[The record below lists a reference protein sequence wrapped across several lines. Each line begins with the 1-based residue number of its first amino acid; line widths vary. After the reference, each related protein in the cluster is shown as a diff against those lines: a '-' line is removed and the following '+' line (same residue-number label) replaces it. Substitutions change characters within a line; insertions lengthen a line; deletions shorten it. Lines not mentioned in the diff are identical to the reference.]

1 MKPTKLFLA
10 LAAAVLLGACANQET
25 KAEDNRVWN
34 DVAIGYNN
42 TFDVIK
48 VTNVKLLD
56 EQTEVKVHITFP
68 ANYWIRIAS
77 NTYLQAENRQY
88 KVKAIVPDSTK
99 AVPELDKEFWMPAS
113 GEVDFVMTF
122 EPLPKGVERFDL
134 IEPNGWQVLNVR
146 STSLLPQGIT
156 DTYWRNPK
164 TGDWVIGFAEKHVI
178 YDNAVWDIVEQ
189 TEQGGGY
196 VLTVSKGAETT
207 NVTVGPMK
215 RGKRHLQVGNSRR
228 MAVTPITTN
237 TLPDYPNRD
246 RRQGFKD
253 NGYRMGDSVTI
264 VGWLKGMTQTE
275 RSRGGRSFSADIEN
289 IITGEQ
295 QGFSA
300 QMDQLGRFTLKIPL
314 LNSSQVFLD
323 WGRTN
328 LSTLLEPGETYFYL
342 CDYTTGQKLF
352 MGTDAR
358 LQNELLSYPHH
369 WANERME
376 GEDKGEKEAL
386 EFWELTTCE
395 REKHQNQLQETV
407 RLHPN
412 LSQRYVNY
420 LTGYYLAGQGM
431 SMMQARFAM
440 KGWILPQ
447 AYMDYVNEEIW
458 QKSVKPYTLYRDFS
472 WFKRDYL
479 DQLESTRKEK
489 TWVDIARSII
499 EKGEISLTDEE
510 LNKLNCYEVRL
521 NKLNADV
528 KNAPTHEHI
537 HALADSFEVDPLVI
551 EVHELMER
559 YTESLNKATTLVK
572 LQESLAVIDS
582 VGCDRN
588 LRDLHLAF
596 RLYVKIDN
604 ERKPL
609 DPEVI
614 AWMEEEIQ
622 LPAAKV
628 AVKELNE
635 KYLAI
640 QRRDLANAG
649 SLKSSDDVEGMSDG
663 EKILR
668 KLIEPYK
675 GKFILLD
682 VWGTWCG
689 PCKAALAKS
698 QEEYER
704 LNPYDIVYLYLAN
717 NSSEE
722 SWKNVIKEYNVTG
735 DNVVHYN
742 LPAEQ
747 QTAIERFL
755 GVNSYPTYKLI
766 DRDGNILD
774 VNADPRDLN
783 ALENL
788 LKMMNGTKN

>member
-1 MKPTKLFLA
+1 MKPKLFLT
-10 LAAAVLLGACANQET
+10 LAVAVLLGACNQ
-25 KAEDNRVWN
+25 KSKVEDNRVWN

-68 ANYWIRIAS
+68 ANHWIRIAS
-77 NTYLQAENRQY
+77 NTYLQAGDKQY

-99 AVPELDKEFWMPAS
+99 AVPELDKEFWMPS
-113 GEVDFVMTF
+113 TGEVDFVMTF
-122 EPLPKGVERFDL
+122 EPLPEGTERFDL

-146 STSLLPQGIT
+146 STNLLPQGIT

-164 TGDWVIGFAEKHVI
+164 TGDWVIGFTESHVI
-178 YDNAVWDIVEQ
+178 YDNAVWDIMEQ

-196 VLTVSKGAETT
+196 VLTMSKGAETT

-237 TLPDYPNRD
+237 TLPDYPKHD

-275 RSRGGRSFSADIEN
+275 LSRGGRSFSADIEN

-323 WGRTN
+323 WGRTDI
-328 LSTLLEPGETYFYL
+328 STLLEPGETYFYL
-342 CDYTTGQKLF
+342 RDYTTGQKLF

-358 LQNELLSYPHH
+358 LQNELLSYPHR

-376 GEDKGEKEAL
+376 GDNRGEKEAM
-386 EFWELTTCE
+386 EFWELTTRE
-395 REKHQNQLQETV
+395 REKHLNLLQETV
-407 RLHPN
+407 QLHPN
-412 LSQRYVNY
+412 LSQRYINY

-440 KGWILPQ
+440 KGRVLPQ
-447 AYMDYVNEEIW
+447 AYMDYVNKEIW
-458 QKSVKPYTLYRDFS
+458 QKAVKPYTLYRDFT

-479 DQLESTRKEK
+479 EQLESTRETK
-489 TWVDIARSII
+489 TWVDIVRNMIK
-499 EKGEISLTDEE
+499 KGEISLTDEE
-510 LNKLNCYEVRL
+510 LNKLDCFEARL
-521 NKLNADV
+521 NKHNTDV
-528 KNAPTHEHI
+528 MNAPTHAHA
-537 HALADSFEVDPLVI
+537 HALWDSFQADPLVI

-559 YTESLNKATTLVK
+559 YTECLNKAV

-582 VGCDRN
+582 AGCDRN

-614 AWMEEEIQ
+614 AWMEQEIQ
-622 LPAAKV
+622 LPAAKA
-628 AVKELNE
+628 AVTELND

-640 QRRDLANAG
+640 VRRDFAYAS

-689 PCKAALAKS
+689 PCKAALANS

-722 SWKNVIKEYNVTG
+722 SWENVIKEYNVTG

-747 QTAIERFL
+747 QAAIEHFL

-788 LKMMNGTKN
+788 LKTMNGTKN

>member
-1 MKPTKLFLA
+1 MKTKLFLA
-10 LAAAVLLGACANQET
+10 LAVAVLLGACTEKT

-68 ANYWIRIAS
+68 ANHWIRIAS
-77 NTYLQAENRQY
+77 NTYLQAEDRQY
-88 KVKAIVPDSTK
+88 KVKAIVSDSTK
-99 AVPELDKEFWMPAS
+99 AVPELDKEFWMPS
-113 GEVDFVMTF
+113 TGEVDFVMTF
-122 EPLPKGVERFDL
+122 EPLPEGTERFDL
-134 IEPNGWQVLNVR
+134 IVPNGWQVLNVR
-146 STSLLPQGIT
+146 STGLLPQGIT

-164 TGDWVIGFAEKHVI
+164 TGDWVIGFTESHVI
-178 YDNAVWDIVEQ
+178 YDNAVWDIMEQ

-196 VLTVSKGAETT
+196 VLTMSKGAETT

-275 RSRGGRSFSADIEN
+275 LSRGGRSFSADIQN
-289 IITGEQ
+289 IIANEQ
-295 QGFSA
+295 QAFSA
-300 QMDQLGRFTLKIPL
+300 SMDSLGRFTLKIPL
-314 LNSSQVFLD
+314 LNSSQAFLD
-323 WGRTN
+323 WGRSN
-328 LSTLLEPGETYFYL
+328 ISTVLEPSETYFYL
-342 CDYTTGQKLF
+342 RDYTTGQRLF
-352 MGTDAR
+352 MGTDTR
-358 LQNELLSYPHH
+358 LQNELLAYPHE
-369 WANERME
+369 WANARME
-376 GEDKGEKEAL
+376 KRGGEEKEAM
-386 EFWELTTCE
+386 EFWELTNRE
-395 REKHQNQLQETV
+395 REKQLAKLHETV

-412 LSQRYVNY
+412 LSQRYIDY
-420 LTGYYLAGQGM
+420 LTGYYLTGQGE
-431 SMMQARFAM
+431 SMMQARFYM
-440 KGWILPQ
+440 KGRKLPQ
-447 AYMDYVNEEIW
+447 AYMEYVGKELWKNVV
-458 QKSVKPYTLYRDFS
+458 SPYTLYRDFAF
-472 WFKRDYL
+472 FKRDYM
-479 DQLESTRKEK
+479 DQLESERKPE
-489 TWVDIARSII
+489 TWLAMAMRLA
-499 EKGEISLTDEE
+499 KGGEISLADEE
-510 LNKLNCYEVRL
+510 WKALDTYEVLFNKLEADLL
-521 NKLNADV
+521 NV
-528 KNAPTHEHI
+528 ETHEEQQ
-537 HALADSFEVDPLVI
+537 ALLDAFNANAEVEILEAVY
-551 EVHELMER
+551 ER
-559 YTESLNKATTLVK
+559 YSDRIEKEGVFTGFR
-572 LQESLAVIDS
+572 ESLAAIDS
-582 VGCDRN
+582 AGCDRN
-588 LRDLHLAF
+588 LRDLHLASI
-596 RLYVKIDN
+596 LYIKIDN

-614 AWMEEEIQ
+614 AWMEQEIQ
-622 LPAAKV
+622 LPAAKA

-640 QRRDLANAG
+640 QRRDLANAS

-689 PCKAALAKS
+689 PCKAALANS
-698 QEEYER
+698 QEEYEH
-704 LNPYDIVYLYLAN
+704 LKDYDIVYLYLAN
-717 NSSEE
+717 RSDEE

-742 LPAEQ
+742 LPTEQ
-747 QTAIERFL
+747 QTAIEHFL

-766 DRDGNILD
+766 DRNGNILD

>member
-1 MKPTKLFLA
+1 MKPTKLFLF
-10 LAAAVLLGACANQET
+10 LAVAMLLGACTEKT

-56 EQTEVKVHITFP
+56 EYTEVRVHITFP

-77 NTYLQAENRQY
+77 NIYLQAGDKQY

-99 AVPELDKEFWMPAS
+99 AVPEFDKEFWMPAT
-113 GEVDFVMTF
+113 GEVDFAMTF
-122 EPLPKGVERFDL
+122 EPLPQGVERFDL

-146 STSLLPQGIT
+146 STSLLPQCIT

-164 TGDWVIGFAEKHVI
+164 TGDWVIGFTESHVI
-178 YDNAVWDIVEQ
+178 YDNAVWDIMEQ

-237 TLPDYPNRD
+237 TLPDYPKRD

-275 RSRGGRSFSADIEN
+275 RSRGGGSFRVYIQN
-289 IITGEQ
+289 IISGEQ
-295 QGFSA
+295 QSFSA
-300 QMDQLGRFTLKIPL
+300 QMDLLGRFTLKIPL

-323 WGRTN
+323 WGRTDI
-328 LSTLLEPGETYFYL
+328 STLLEPGETYFYL
-342 CDYTTGQKLF
+342 RDYTTGQKLF
-352 MGTDAR
+352 MGTDVR

-376 GEDKGEKEAL
+376 GDNRGEKEAM
-386 EFWELTTCE
+386 EFWKLTTRE
-395 REKHQNQLQETV
+395 REKHLNLLQETV
-407 RLHPN
+407 QLHPN
-412 LSQRYVNY
+412 LSQRYINY

-440 KGWILPQ
+440 KGRVLPQ
-447 AYMDYVNEEIW
+447 AYMDYVNKEIW
-458 QKSVKPYTLYRDFS
+458 QKAVKPYTLYRDFT

-479 DQLESTRKEK
+479 DQLESMRKSE
-489 TWVDIARSII
+489 TWLAKARHLAES
-499 EKGEISLTDEE
+499 GEIFLTDEE
-510 LNKLNCYEVRL
+510 YKALDIYEVKYNKLMTDVENSASHEEQRALGDAFNANAEVKVIEELYKCFEEQIRKEMLFAELNK
-521 NKLNADV
+521 
-528 KNAPTHEHI
+528 
-537 HALADSFEVDPLVI
+537 
-551 EVHELMER
+551 
-559 YTESLNKATTLVK
+559 
-572 LQESLAVIDS
+572 SLAVIDS

-588 LRDLHLAF
+588 LRDLHLAAK
-596 RLYVKIDN
+596 LYVRIDN
-604 ERKPL
+604 YRKPL
-609 DPEVI
+609 EPEVM
-614 AWMEEEIQ
+614 AWMEQEIQ
-622 LPAAKV
+622 LPAAKA
-628 AVKELNE
+628 AVTELNE
-635 KYLAI
+635 RYLAI
-640 QRRDLANAG
+640 QRRDLANAS

-675 GKFILLD
+675 GKIILLD

-717 NSSEE
+717 RSDEE

-747 QTAIERFL
+747 QTAIEHFL

-774 VNADPRDLN
+774 VNADPRDLD

-788 LKMMNGTKN
+788 LKVME

>member
-1 MKPTKLFLA
+1 MKTKLFLA
-10 LAAAVLLGACANQET
+10 LAVAVLLGACNQKT
-25 KAEDNRVWN
+25 NAEDNRVWN

-56 EQTEVKVHITFP
+56 EQSEVKVHITFP
-68 ANYWIRIAS
+68 ANHWIRIAS
-77 NTYLQAENRQY
+77 NTYLQAGDKQY

-99 AVPELDKEFWMPAS
+99 AVPEFDKEFWMPS
-113 GEVDFVMTF
+113 TGEVDFVMTF
-122 EPLPKGVERFDL
+122 EPLPEGTERFDL

-164 TGDWVIGFAEKHVI
+164 TGDWVIGFTEKHVI
-178 YDNAVWDIVEQ
+178 YDNAVWDIAEQ
-189 TEQGGGY
+189 IEHDGGY
-196 VLTVSKGAETT
+196 TLSISKGTEKT
-207 NVTVGPMK
+207 NVTISPME
-215 RGKRHLQVGNSRR
+215 RGKRHIKVGNSRR
-228 MAVTPITTN
+228 MAITPITTN
-237 TLPDYPNRD
+237 TMPDYPKHD
-246 RRQGFKD
+246 RRKGFKD

-275 RSRGGRSFSADIEN
+275 LSRGGRSFSADIEN

-328 LSTLLEPGETYFYL
+328 ISTILEPGETYFYL
-342 CDYTTGQKLF
+342 RDYITGQKLF

-358 LQNELLSYPHH
+358 LQNELLSYPHE
-369 WANERME
+369 WANERLE
-376 GEDKGEKEAL
+376 KDGCGEKEAM
-386 EFWELTTCE
+386 EFWELTNRE
-395 REKHQNQLQETV
+395 REKQLAKLHETV

-412 LSQRYVNY
+412 LSQRYIDY
-420 LTGYYLAGQGM
+420 LTGYYLTGQGM

-440 KGWILPQ
+440 KGRVLPQ

-458 QKSVKPYTLYRDFS
+458 QKTVKPYTLYRDFS

-479 DQLESTRKEK
+479 DQLESTRKAK
-489 TWVDIARSII
+489 TWVDIIRGMI

-521 NKLNADV
+521 NKLNTDV
-528 KNAPTHEHI
+528 KNAPTHAHI
-537 HALADSFEVDPLVI
+537 HALAESFEADPLVI
-551 EVHELMER
+551 EVHELIER
-559 YTESLNKATTLVK
+559 YAESLNKATTLAK

-588 LRDLHLAF
+588 LRDLHLAAT
-596 RLYVKIDN
+596 LYIKIDN

-614 AWMEEEIQ
+614 TWMEQEIQ
-622 LPAAKV
+622 LPAAKA

-640 QRRDLANAG
+640 QRRDLANAS

-675 GKFILLD
+675 DKVILLD

-689 PCKAALAKS
+689 PCKAALKNS
-698 QEEYER
+698 QEEYEH
-704 LNPYDIVYLYLAN
+704 LKDYDIVYLYLAN
-717 NSSEE
+717 RSSEE

-742 LPAEQ
+742 LPTEQ
-747 QTAIERFL
+747 QTAIEHFL

-774 VNADPRDLN
+774 VNADPRDLD

>member
-1 MKPTKLFLA
+1 MKTKLFLF
-10 LAAAVLLGACANQET
+10 LAVAVLLGACAEKT
-25 KAEDNRVWN
+25 KPEDNRVWN

-77 NTYLQAENRQY
+77 NIYLQAGDKQY

-99 AVPELDKEFWMPAS
+99 AVPELDKEFWMPS
-113 GEVDFVMTF
+113 TGEVDFVMTF
-122 EPLPKGVERFDL
+122 EPLPQGVERFDL

-164 TGDWVIGFAEKHVI
+164 TGDWVIGFTESHVI
-178 YDNAVWDIVEQ
+178 YDNAVWDIMEQ

-196 VLTVSKGAETT
+196 VLTMSKGAETT

-228 MAVTPITTN
+228 MAITPITTN
-237 TLPDYPNRD
+237 TMPDYPKRD

-275 RSRGGRSFSADIEN
+275 RSRGGGSFRVYIQN
-289 IITGEQ
+289 IISGEQ
-295 QGFSA
+295 QSFSA
-300 QMDQLGRFTLKIPL
+300 QMDLLGRFTLKIPL

-323 WGRTN
+323 WGRTDI
-328 LSTLLEPGETYFYL
+328 STLLEPGETYFYL
-342 CDYTTGQKLF
+342 RDYTTGQKLF

-369 WANERME
+369 WANDRME
-376 GEDKGEKEAL
+376 GDNRGEKEAM
-386 EFWELTTCE
+386 EFWELTTRE
-395 REKHQNQLQETV
+395 REKHLNLLQETV
-407 RLHPN
+407 QLHPN
-412 LSQRYVNY
+412 LSQRYINY

-440 KGWILPQ
+440 KGRVLPQ
-447 AYMDYVNEEIW
+447 AYMDYVNKEIW
-458 QKSVKPYTLYRDFS
+458 QKAVKPYTLYRDFT

-479 DQLESTRKEK
+479 DQLESMRKSE
-489 TWVDIARSII
+489 TWLAKARHLAES
-499 EKGEISLTDEE
+499 GEIFLTDEE
-510 LNKLNCYEVRL
+510 YKALDIYEVKYNKLMTDVENSASHEEQRALGDAFNANAEVKVIEELYKCFEEQIRKEMLFAELNK
-521 NKLNADV
+521 
-528 KNAPTHEHI
+528 
-537 HALADSFEVDPLVI
+537 
-551 EVHELMER
+551 
-559 YTESLNKATTLVK
+559 
-572 LQESLAVIDS
+572 SLAVIDS

-588 LRDLHLAF
+588 LRDLHLAAK
-596 RLYVKIDN
+596 LYVRIDN
-604 ERKPL
+604 YRKPL
-609 DPEVI
+609 EPEVM
-614 AWMEEEIQ
+614 AWMEQEIQ
-622 LPAAKV
+622 LPAAKA
-628 AVKELNE
+628 AVTELNE
-635 KYLAI
+635 RYLAI
-640 QRRDLANAG
+640 QRRDLANAS

-717 NSSEE
+717 RSDVE

-747 QTAIERFL
+747 QSAIERFL
-755 GVNSYPTYKLI
+755 GVNSFPTYKLI

-774 VNADPRDLN
+774 VNADTRALN

-788 LKMMNGTKN
+788 LKTMNGTKN

>member
-1 MKPTKLFLA
+1 MKTVKLFLTLA
-10 LAAAVLLGACANQET
+10 LAMLLGACTEKT

-77 NTYLQAENRQY
+77 NTYLQAEDRQY

-122 EPLPKGVERFDL
+122 EPLPEGTERFDL

-164 TGDWVIGFAEKHVI
+164 TGDWVIGFTEKHVI
-178 YDNAVWDIVEQ
+178 YDNAVWDIAEQ
-189 TEQGGGY
+189 IEHDGGY
-196 VLTVSKGAETT
+196 TLSISKGTEKT
-207 NVTVGPMK
+207 NVTISPME
-215 RGKRHLQVGNSRR
+215 RGKRHIKVGNSRR
-228 MAVTPITTN
+228 MAITPITTN
-237 TLPDYPNRD
+237 TMPDYPKRD

-275 RSRGGRSFSADIEN
+275 RSRGGGSFRVYIQN
-289 IITGEQ
+289 IISGEQ
-295 QGFSA
+295 QSFSA
-300 QMDQLGRFTLKIPL
+300 QMDQFGRFTLKIPL

-323 WGRTN
+323 WGRTDI
-328 LSTLLEPGETYFYL
+328 STLLEPGETYFYL
-342 CDYTTGQKLF
+342 RDYTTGQKLF

-376 GEDKGEKEAL
+376 GDNRGEKEAM
-386 EFWELTTCE
+386 EFWELTTRE
-395 REKHQNQLQETV
+395 REKHLNLLQETV
-407 RLHPN
+407 QLHPN
-412 LSQRYVNY
+412 LSQRYINY

-440 KGWILPQ
+440 KGRVLPQ
-447 AYMDYVNEEIW
+447 AYMDYVNKEIW
-458 QKSVKPYTLYRDFS
+458 QKAVKPYTLYRDFT

-479 DQLESTRKEK
+479 DQLESMRKSE
-489 TWVDIARSII
+489 TWLAKARHLAES
-499 EKGEISLTDEE
+499 GEIFLTDEE
-510 LNKLNCYEVRL
+510 YKALDIYEVKYNKLMTDVENSASHEEQRALGDAFNANAEVKVIEELYKCFEEQIRKEMLFAELNK
-521 NKLNADV
+521 
-528 KNAPTHEHI
+528 
-537 HALADSFEVDPLVI
+537 
-551 EVHELMER
+551 
-559 YTESLNKATTLVK
+559 
-572 LQESLAVIDS
+572 SLAVIDS

-588 LRDLHLAF
+588 LRDLHLAAK
-596 RLYVKIDN
+596 LYVRIDN
-604 ERKPL
+604 YRKPL
-609 DPEVI
+609 EPEVM
-614 AWMEEEIQ
+614 AWMEQEIQ
-622 LPAAKV
+622 LPAAKA
-628 AVKELNE
+628 AVTELND

-640 QRRDLANAG
+640 ARRDFAYAS
-649 SLKSSDDVEGMSDG
+649 SLKPSDDVEGMSDG

-682 VWGTWCG
+682 VWGTWCA
-689 PCKAALAKS
+689 PCKRAMANS
-698 QEEYER
+698 QEEYAR

-717 NSSEE
+717 RSDEE

-742 LPAEQ
+742 LPTEQ
-747 QTAIERFL
+747 QAAIEHFL

-774 VNADPRDLN
+774 VNADPRDLD